1 MGLFPSLFG
10 NISLSD
16 SSCKVAGLVFKLTAS
31 QAGGGF
37 LRIAAGAQNPCC
49 GEAILGWRSMVRL
62 KQDNFFPQRG

>member
-37 LRIAAGAQNPCC
+37 LRIAAGAQKS
-49 GEAILGWRSMVRL
+49 LLW
-62 KQDNFFPQRG
+62 